1 MTQIKLTYEYYL
13 SVPDDV
19 SPSLV
24 MGEFIAN
31 NGNTMPDVIV
41 VEIFEESEDNTVTY
55 Q

>member
-24 MGEFIAN
+24 MGDFIAN
-31 NGNTMPDVIV
+31 SGNQTPDVIV
-41 VEIFEESEDNTVTY
+41 VEIFEESEDNGVTL

>member
-13 SVPDDV
+13 SVPDGT

-24 MGEFIAN
+24 MGDFIAN
-31 NGNTMPDVIV
+31 SGNQTPDVIV
-41 VEIFEESEDNTVTY
+41 VEIFESNDDDGVTL